1 MASSNRASRRVR
13 RFGAGVG
20 VAGVAAMIG
29 LATAAAANADDLD
42 PVPSTDGPLYAAYLA
57 GEQLEANE
65 TLVPHDLP
73 VAYDSLYNAQ
83 LPIEQNAIAA
93 LASTEA
99 LQVPNADNITGFD
112 NLIVT
117 DVDQYFANSASDFST
132 AVTTFESGDVTT
144 TTALN
149 LLGDDFQ
156 LANATNYVN
165 LLDDI
170 FPYLGIESS
179 SAVAGAATAVDPSSF
194 VDLLSSIGL

>member
-112 NLIVT
+112 
-117 DVDQYFANSASDFST
+117 
-132 AVTTFESGDVTT
+132 
-144 TTALN
+144 
-149 LLGDDFQ
+149 
-156 LANATNYVN
+156 
-165 LLDDI
+165 
-170 FPYLGIESS
+170 
-179 SAVAGAATAVDPSSF
+179 
-194 VDLLSSIGL
+194 